1 MAGRGAALGRYDVLK
16 SRLLA
21 GLLVSAVILAP
32 SASAAAPQCSKTSEK
47 SGSCELR
54 LEVAPVTAV
63 QPVRNADASEAG
75 GSVRACTDADG
86 STVPCSDPTYGSWS
100 QDRNA
105 YCRRLSP
112 QPPPGDSR
120 WEGHYPEGAVY
131 ECILGPAYQGSGRV
145 GTVWLP
151 SAPVGAL
158 PAMTPEEAAQFVVER
173 MDLRA
178 ADIGI
183 VPEDA
188 PGRVGLVGLPVWM
201 WTTPGPTTFGP
212 QTLTGTA
219 GGITITATARVERIV
234 WSMGDG
240 TSVTC
245 TTPGTP
251 YQESYGDQMSPDC
264 GHRYSR
270 TSVGK
275 PGNAYPITATSYW
288 AVNWTGGG
296 ASGRIDLDLTAQTQ
310 IQVGELQVLVTH
322 G

>member
-1 MAGRGAALGRYDVLK
+1 M
-16 SRLLA
+16 
-21 GLLVSAVILAP
+21 
-32 SASAAAPQCSKTSEK
+32 
-47 SGSCELR
+47 
-54 LEVAPVTAV
+54 
-63 QPVRNADASEAG
+63 
-75 GSVRACTDADG
+75 
-86 STVPCSDPTYGSWS
+86 PCSDPTYGSWS

-112 QPPPGDSR
+112 QPPPGDPR

-131 ECILGPAYQGSGRV
+131 ECILGPAYQGSLRG
-145 GTVWLP
+145 GTVW
-151 SAPVGAL
+151 APEAPAGAL
-158 PAMTPEEAAQFVVER
+158 PAMTPEEAAEIVVER

-178 ADIGI
+178 GDIGI

-188 PGRVGLVGLPVWM
+188 PGRIGLVGLPVWM
-201 WTTPGPTTFGP
+201 WTTPGPNTFGP

-245 TTPGTP
+245 TTPGTS
-251 YQESYGDQMSPDC
+251 YQASYGDRMSPDC

-288 AVNWTGGG
+288 VVDWTGGG